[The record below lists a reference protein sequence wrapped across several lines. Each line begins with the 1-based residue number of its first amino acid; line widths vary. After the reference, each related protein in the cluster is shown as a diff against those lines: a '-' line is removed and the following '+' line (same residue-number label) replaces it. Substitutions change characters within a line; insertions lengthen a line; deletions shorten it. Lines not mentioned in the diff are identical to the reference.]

1 MTILFLILLLL
12 LALAV
17 QMRVFQCSLK
27 MLRSDYWPERKIV
40 DPEDPFDV
48 VVSVRNMSSHY
59 VPFVKVEEFFRE
71 PIYVQQQDEHIS
83 GDAVRGG
90 ALFTGTADLRAYQE
104 VQFRIPVAVRERGR
118 YVLGH
123 PELAGGDFLGLR
135 EKTRTMEQYREIV
148 VAPREISEPEISQVM
163 GSFLGDLSVRRFLYE
178 DPVLT
183 VGFREYTGREPM
195 KMISWKQSARRGSWM
210 VNQYDYTTEASVMV
224 LLNLDSPMLTEERAE
239 WCFSAART
247 VCAALEKQ
255 RIPYR
260 FRTNA
265 VQAGGLNV
273 DADVGEGLG
282 EVHFLTVLECLGR
295 GMAKAADSMERLIRE
310 AEERER
316 MAGEMS
322 RGIVFL
328 TPGKETVEGYGS
340 SAGRSEQGNLLIL
353 SAMTECEE
361 MERKDR

>member
-1 MTILFLILLLL
+1 MTLLFLILLLL

-135 EKTRTMEQYREIV
+135 EKTKTMEQYREIV

-247 VCAALEKQ
+247 V
-255 RIPYR
+255 
-260 FRTNA
+260 
-265 VQAGGLNV
+265 
-273 DADVGEGLG
+273 
-282 EVHFLTVLECLGR
+282 
-295 GMAKAADSMERLIRE
+295 
-310 AEERER
+310 
-316 MAGEMS
+316 
-322 RGIVFL
+322 
-328 TPGKETVEGYGS
+328 
-340 SAGRSEQGNLLIL
+340 
-353 SAMTECEE
+353 
-361 MERKDR
+361 

>member
-90 ALFTGTADLRAYQE
+90 ALFMGTADLRAYQE

-123 PELAGGDFLGLR
+123 PELAGGD
-135 EKTRTMEQYREIV
+135 
-148 VAPREISEPEISQVM
+148 
-163 GSFLGDLSVRRFLYE
+163 LSVRRLLYE
-178 DPVLT
+178 EPVLT
-183 VGFREYTGREPM
+183 VGVREYTGREPM

-247 VCAALEKQ
+247 VCA
-255 RIPYR
+255 
-260 FRTNA
+260 
-265 VQAGGLNV
+265 
-273 DADVGEGLG
+273 
-282 EVHFLTVLECLGR
+282 
-295 GMAKAADSMERLIRE
+295 
-310 AEERER
+310 
-316 MAGEMS
+316 
-322 RGIVFL
+322 
-328 TPGKETVEGYGS
+328 
-340 SAGRSEQGNLLIL
+340 
-353 SAMTECEE
+353 
-361 MERKDR
+361 

>member
-1 MTILFLILLLL
+1 MTLLFLILLLL
-12 LALAV
+12 LALAA

-135 EKTRTMEQYREIV
+135 EKTKTMEQYREIV

-210 VNQYDYTTEASVMV
+210 VNQYDDTTEASVTV
-224 LLNLDSPMLTEERAE
+224 LLNLDSLMLTEERAE

-247 VCAALEKQ
+247 VCTALEKQ

-316 MAGEMS
+316 MAGETS